1 MTIKERF
8 EFHLRKCTES
18 SKESSS
24 VITTDK
30 IKISDKIDLTESSEK
45 SKVKKNKSI
54 VVLEEKEEQEQEQE
68 QEQEKSTKVKKNKS
82 KVVLE
87 EEEQEEEEEIITIDD
102 IKYIK
107 EGLDIYRIKAGI
119 KYKLYG

>member
-1 MTIKERF
+1 M
-8 EFHLRKCTES
+8 
-18 SKESSS
+18 
-24 VITTDK
+24 
-30 IKISDKIDLTESSEK
+30 SEK
-45 SKVKKNKSI
+45 S
-54 VVLEEKEEQEQEQE
+54 
-68 QEQEKSTKVKKNKS
+68 EKSTKIIKVKKNKS

-87 EEEQEEEEEIITIDD
+87 LEEEHKIITIDD